1 MLESSGA
8 MDLDAVDPSRTDGD
22 APSRKQVLDTKVRR
36 RKRTPRSS
44 RPANRISYTPAQLN
58 ELSSTLVRKDAITFF
73 AENHERVLVSWIS
86 MLKDTSFER
95 DMSCSD
101 PRVTSAFRT
110 LDRVI
115 TGQTGTELLR
125 RLAYVRLICLFER
138 VEEMIAL
145 DRQNGIIHRES
156 GYRNASIAVDIYLS
170 AQVGYNDTMH
180 QRREVLER
188 KRVGRRWKK
197 LAGPSP
203 LLLLI
208 YSQMAGGQY
217 MGARAPI

>member
-1 MLESSGA
+1 M
-8 MDLDAVDPSRTDGD
+8 V
-22 APSRKQVLDTKVRR
+22 
-36 RKRTPRSS
+36 
-44 RPANRISYTPAQLN
+44 
-58 ELSSTLVRKDAITFF
+58 
-73 AENHERVLVSWIS
+73 
-86 MLKDTSFER
+86 
-95 DMSCSD
+95 
-101 PRVTSAFRT
+101 
-110 LDRVI
+110 
-115 TGQTGTELLR
+115 
-125 RLAYVRLICLFER
+125 
-138 VEEMIAL
+138 AL

-170 AQVGYNDTMH
+170 AQVGYNDTMY
-180 QRREVLER
+180 QRRQVLER